1 MKGIRI
7 IGTIASLMCLTLC
20 PTLVAAQESAPST
33 ETGVAACYSHR
44 LVGHRTSSGQKY
56 NPNALTAAHATIPVG
71 THVKVTNVEN
81 GKSVVVVI
89 NDHLS
94 AHAGGRIIM
103 ISLIMRAKNW
113 SSGEEGRPRLNWKSR
128 AEVRNTLSSMVRMT
142 PE

>member
-7 IGTIASLMCLTLC
+7 IGTIASLMCLMLC
-20 PTLVAAQESAPST
+20 STLVAAQESAPST
-33 ETGVAACYSHR
+33 ETGVAACYSRR
-44 LVGHRTSSGQKY
+44 LVGHKTSSGQKY

-94 AHAGGRIIM
+94 AHAGGRIIID
-103 ISLIMRAKNW
+103 ISHHACKELGFGRGGEAKVK
-113 SSGEEGRPRLNWKSR
+113 L
-128 AEVRNTLSSMVRMT
+128 EVQS
-142 PE
+142 

>member
-7 IGTIASLMCLTLC
+7 TGTIASLMCLMLC
-20 PTLVAAQESAPST
+20 STLVAAQESVPST
-33 ETGVAACYSHR
+33 DTGVAACYSRR
-44 LVGHRTSSGQKY
+44 LVGHRTSSGQRY

-94 AHAGGRIIM
+94 AHASGGIIID
-103 ISLIMRAKNW
+103 ISQRACKELGFGRG
-113 SSGEEGRPRLNWKSR
+113 GEAKVKL
-128 AEVRNTLSSMVRMT
+128 EVQS
-142 PE
+142 

>member
-7 IGTIASLMCLTLC
+7 IETIAFLMCLMLC
-20 PTLVAAQESAPST
+20 STLVAAQESAPST
-33 ETGVAACYSHR
+33 ETGVAACYSRH
-44 LVGHRTSSGQKY
+44 LVGHKTSSGQKY

-94 AHAGGRIIM
+94 AHAGGGIIID
-103 ISLIMRAKNW
+103 ISHHACKELGFGRG
-113 SSGEEGRPRLNWKSR
+113 GESKVKL
-128 AEVRNTLSSMVRMT
+128 EVQS
-142 PE
+142 

>member
-94 AHAGGRIIM
+94 AHAGGRIIID
-103 ISLIMRAKNW
+103 ISHHACKELEFGRGGEAKVK
-113 SSGEEGRPRLNWKSR
+113 L
-128 AEVRNTLSSMVRMT
+128 EVQS
-142 PE
+142 

>member
-7 IGTIASLMCLTLC
+7 IGTIASLVCLMLC
-20 PTLVAAQESAPST
+20 STLVATQESAPST
-33 ETGVAACYSHR
+33 ETGVAACYSRR

-94 AHAGGRIIM
+94 AHAGGGIIID
-103 ISLIMRAKNW
+103 ISQRACKELGFGRG
-113 SSGEEGRPRLNWKSR
+113 GEAKVKL
-128 AEVRNTLSSMVRMT
+128 EVQS
-142 PE
+142 